1 MTGFN
6 SLITNNEIGYLPI
19 ISDSSNIFQKE
30 IFDKAK
36 NIAILKYLKK

>member
-1 MTGFN
+1 MTGFD

-36 NIAILKYLKK
+36 NIAIIKYLTK

>member
-1 MTGFN
+1 MTGFD

-19 ISDSSNIFQKE
+19 ICDSSNLFQKE

>member
-1 MTGFN
+1 MTGLD

-36 NIAILKYLKK
+36 NIAIIKYLTK